1 MFRSTMVL
9 TRSVIIL
16 LLVSMAGC
24 AGQPDESP
32 ETRQRTD
39 KKIGVLLISHGSHS
53 ETWRNTLFALEQHVN
68 NRILENG
75 KVSGTKSAF
84 MEYTEPSI
92 ATRLKEFDREGYTD
106 IIIIPVLL
114 TVSSHSFDDIPT
126 IIGLKENP
134 ESVEMLRLEKIER
147 YTPKATPHITPL
159 LDFSEILQKNVL
171 RRARELSNNPEEEGL
186 VIIAYG
192 SEPYE
197 KEWTDLFDTAAKH
210 VQAETEIDT
219 YSIGWCGHIVQYSPD
234 STTAAVRRV
243 LDKKKTAL
251 VIPSLVA
258 FDENFQIK
266 IIGGGI
272 EKVKGHEERVR
283 YKPDAILPDSNIEQW
298 IVAISEEYAA
308 NIMNHKNK

>member
-1 MFRSTMVL
+1 MLRSTTDY
-9 TRSVIIL
+9 TRNLLVIL
-16 LLVSMAGC
+16 LLMIAGC
-24 AGQPDESP
+24 TAKPEESAEIQPGND
-32 ETRQRTD
+32 R
-39 KKIGVLLISHGSHS
+39 KIGVLLISHGSHS
-53 ETWRNTLFALEQHVN
+53 ETWRNTLFELEKNVSD
-68 NRILENG
+68 RIQENG

-92 ATRLKEFDREGYTD
+92 ATRLKEFDSEGYTD
-106 IIIIPVLL
+106 VVIIPILL

-134 ESVEMLRLEKIER
+134 ESVEMLKLEKIER
-147 YTPKATPHITPL
+147 YTSKATPHITPL
-159 LDFSEILQKNVL
+159 LDFSDILRKNVL
-171 RRARELSNNPEEEGL
+171 RRVRNLSNNPEDEGL

-197 KEWTDLFDTAAKH
+197 KEWTELFDKAANH
-210 VQAETEIDT
+210 VHAETGIDA
-219 YSIGWCGHIVQYSPD
+219 YSIGWCGHIVRYSPD
-234 STTAAVRRV
+234 STASAIRRV

-272 EKVKGHEERVR
+272 EKVDDHETRVK
-283 YKPDAILPDSNIEQW
+283 YKPDEIMPDSNIEQW
-298 IVAISEEYAA
+298 IVNISEEYAA
-308 NIMNHKNK
+308 NISKQ